1 MSSQEARPRAPYMNV
16 QQLREFVRRAC
27 ERGFFKEGFHSEYER
42 AYRNISPD
50 DIVYGLERKDW
61 VLCEDPD
68 YDGEFKS
75 WEYLI
80 QTWDIEGEEL
90 HLKIAVNAEFHR
102 FEVITKW

>member
-1 MSSQEARPRAPYMNV
+1 MSSPEHAPRPPHLNE

-27 ERGFFKEGFHSEYER
+27 ERGFYKEGFHSEYER
-42 AYRNISPD
+42 ACRNISPD
-50 DIVYGLERKDW
+50 DIVYGLEREDW
-61 VLCEDPD
+61 VLCGDPD
-68 YDGEFKS
+68 YDDEFES

-90 HLKIAVNAEFHR
+90 HLKIAVSLEYQR

>member
-1 MSSQEARPRAPYMNV
+1 MSSQQEERPASLNP

-27 ERGFFKEGFHSEYER
+27 DRGYYKEGFHSEYER

-50 DIVYGLERKDW
+50 DIVYGLEREDW
-61 VLCEDPD
+61 VLCETPN
-68 YDGEFKS
+68 YDKEFKN

-90 HLKIAVNAEFHR
+90 HLKIAVDTEYQR
-102 FEVITKW
+102 VEVITKW